1 MLTTAQNGHATE
13 PFHLALQ
20 PASGKIVLSWPAAIP
35 TADLGLVYPQYTVE
49 CSADLQHWQ
58 PVGGPLRGLRGGTGP
73 RLNLSVDPAPGAGF
87 FRVSAQLYSSA
98 SQTTGDGGSQVFG
111 YDTRFA
117 DELNWLGFL
126 PVEAFVTNF
135 PQPSYLPQINF
146 DPRAAQFW
154 TAFNS
159 NSAFQLNSNE
169 LAVFQTNGFVVSER
183 LGRDPSNQTSPS
195 FGGIY
200 YRVFHGDLPVFVTT
214 DSILQAWHRT
224 YLNMLEELEELEL
237 ATLQERVLAE
247 MSAQVQNAWVQCNSG
262 PLSNSI
268 IDADYFLTVARSL
281 WAGYQVSSS
290 LSVAGQDQ
298 MVAATLTAI
307 RNLSPVEHFPIFGS
321 LRSGIDFSQF
331 KVRGHYT
338 DSVRLGRYFQT
349 MMWCGFIDLRLVTY
363 PPNKEDDLREL
374 GTAVVLDYLLKQ
386 SGQLTNWM
394 AFDQVTRAFVGR
406 TDSMTFPQLDQLLAA
421 ANIRSPADLPD
432 YGALTNLQARLVA
445 GSLGM
450 QNITSDILFSP
461 WGPGELELPRSFTVF
476 GQKFILDSWAFQQV
490 VFDKV
495 HWPCWPPTAVYCG
508 MTNFFGKVVRRKPS
522 CLDVAFSVFGNDQ
535 TVPNIVAR
543 ITSTN
548 GEPFRDG
555 LPYQHN
561 LTAARNVIDTQNGAV
576 WSDNFY
582 NGWLAALRALSAP
595 TTDAQYPEAMRT
607 RAWAMK
613 TLNTQLASWTELRH
627 DTVLYAKQSYTPP
640 IICSYPFGFVEPRLE
655 FWQRMQALADLAA
668 SAVSNLTLSGPV
680 TYLSDRSGGLG
691 LVTYDLGTVKTN
703 QVAALQYFSAQ
714 MVTLQEITAN
724 ELAQQPLDAPETDFL
739 KSIIEWHGVCTGGV
753 EGYTGWYPG
762 LFYRNVFWHGDNG
775 TFPDDQ
781 GCNMVDRLVA
791 DVHTDVF
798 DDIVC
803 DPGAVIHEG
812 VGAVHLL
819 LIAIDNGPDRMVY
832 AGPVFSHYE
841 FEVPGANRLT
851 DEDWQARLD
860 SGQKPPSPE
869 WTQSYLVPSP

>member
-1 MLTTAQNGHATE
+1 M
-13 PFHLALQ
+13 
-20 PASGKIVLSWPAAIP
+20 ILSWPSTME
-35 TADLGLVYPQYTVE
+35 TADLGVMFPEYTVE
-49 CSADLQHWQ
+49 RSADLQHWQ
-58 PVGGPLRGLRGGTGP
+58 PVGGELRGLRGGAGP
-73 RLNLSVDPAPGAGF
+73 WLNLSVDPTPGAGF
-87 FRVSAQLYSSA
+87 FRVNAQVYSPA
-98 SQTTGDGGSQVFG
+98 PQTTGDGGSVVFG
-111 YDTRFA
+111 YDTRFG
-117 DELNWLGFL
+117 DELNWLGL
-126 PVEAFVTNF
+126 LSVEAFVTNF
-135 PQPSYLPQINF
+135 PQPSYLQQIDF
-146 DPRAAQFW
+146 DPTAAQFW
-154 TAFNS
+154 SAFNT

-169 LAVFQTNGFVVSER
+169 LAVFLTNGFVVSER
-183 LGRDPSNQTSPS
+183 LGQDPSNQTSPS

-214 DSILQAWHRT
+214 DSILEAWHRT

-237 ATLQERVLAE
+237 ATLQEQILTNMA
-247 MSAQVQNAWVQCNSG
+247 AQLGPAWVQYGSG

-281 WAGYQVSSS
+281 WAGQQVSSS

-298 MVAATLTAI
+298 AVATTLTAI
-307 RNLSPVEHFPIFGS
+307 SNLTLVEWFPIFGS

-331 KVRGHYT
+331 TVRGYYT
-338 DSVRLGRYFQT
+338 DSDRLRRYFQT
-349 MMWCGFIDLRLVTY
+349 LMWCGFIDLRLVTY

-386 SGQLTNWM
+386 SGQFTNWT

-406 TDSMTFPQLDQLLAA
+406 TDSMTFAQLDQLLAA
-421 ANIRSPADLPD
+421 ANIHSLADLPD
-432 YGALTNLQARLVA
+432 YGALTNLQTRLVA
-445 GSLGM
+445 GDLGM
-450 QNITSDILFSP
+450 QSITSDVLFSP

-476 GQKFILDSWAFQQV
+476 GQKFVLDSWAFQQV

-495 HWPCWPPTAVYCG
+495 LWPSDNTNVYCG
-508 MTNFFGKVVRRKPS
+508 VTNLFGKVVRRKPS

-535 TVPNIVAR
+535 TVPDIVAR
-543 ITSTN
+543 ITGTN

-561 LTAARNVIDTQNGAV
+561 LTAARNVIDTQNDAV

-582 NGWLAALRALSAP
+582 NAWLAALRALSAP

-640 IICSYPFGFVEPRLE
+640 FICSYPFGFVEPRLE

-668 SAVSNLTLSGPV
+668 SAISNLTLSGSV
-680 TYLSDRSGGLG
+680 TVLSRTNSWYQYQYPI
-691 LVTYDLGTVKTN
+691 TCDLGTAKTN
-703 QVAALQYFSAQ
+703 QVTALQNFSAQ
-714 MVTLQEITAN
+714 MATLEEITAK
-724 ELAQQPLDAPETDFL
+724 ELALQPLDAVETDFL
-739 KSIIEWHGVCTGGV
+739 KSIIV
-753 EGYTGWYPG
+753 ENGDCIGPPFGYTGWYPG
-762 LFYRNVFWHGDNG
+762 LFYANVFWGWGWDSDE
-775 TFPDDQ
+775 FADLA
-781 GCNMVDRLVA
+781 GCNMVDRLVT
-791 DVHTDVF
+791 DVHTDAP

-803 DPGAVIHEG
+803 DPGAVLHEG
-812 VGAVHLL
+812 VGSVHLL
-819 LIAIDNGPDRMVY
+819 MIAIDNGPDRMVY

-851 DEDWQARLD
+851 DEDWQAMLD
-860 SGQKPPSPE
+860 AGQEPPAPE